1 MSTFGKKSLVWWNYN
16 INADKLTNN
25 RFINTDKDLQLKILE
40 KWYPVGTK
48 VYIWNWLTKKY
59 NVDIWTIEK
68 YEMVNGYWN
77 IWIFSETKYDNYHK
91 TIYHKTILPTTC
103 QPIPEERKK
112 IIRDIK
118 LKKIFNETN

>member
-1 MSTFGKKSLVWWNYN
+1 MSTFGKKALKWWNYN
-16 INADKLTNN
+16 INGDKLTNK
-25 RFINTDKDLQLKILE
+25 RFINTDTDLQLQILE

-48 VYIWNWLTKKY
+48 VYIWNWLLKKY

-68 YEMVNGYWN
+68 YEMVNGYWS
-77 IWIFSETKYDNYHK
+77 IWIYSETKYDRYN
-91 TIYHKTILPTTC
+91 KTILPTTC

-118 LKKIFNETN
+118 LNKIFNETN